1 MRICRCGGDR
11 ADERDSRNDNPPAWP
26 RSPGRHARGR
36 RQMACAAFG
45 RPVVPAM
52 AAARPASPLFPGG
65 QRSGAGGVCA
75 VRRGQRHRGDAR
87 RNAPCRGSAGAAL
100 LPADAAAPGANRRRR
115 RTSAVGGVHPDREQ
129 DHRGVEPATSRTVS
143 GQRQR
148 RLLPDQGRALGDG
161 RRGHRSV
168 ARRYFR
174 DSRGQRLMEWTGL
187 ALLVLVGVGIIFT
200 GLPAAVV
207 LITVATCGAILG
219 IVVGT
224 IDMSTLWALPTR
236 IINLFESDL
245 LQALPLYV
253 TMGLLLD
260 RLPVADALY
269 RAGNAVL
276 PRKPSAPLVSGM
288 MLGALLGPMNG
299 SVGASVLGLSRVVA
313 PRLAAEGIP
322 APDRQALIAV
332 ASTLGVLVP
341 PSLVLILLSD
351 AMLSAHTM
359 AVTATGRS
367 DRVVNTQDIFH
378 AALVP
383 GGIFLALC
391 LALSAIAGRTAT
403 KLPDRERLAAG
414 EGLLAAVAL
423 VSLIALLGGVAFGY
437 FYAVEAAAMGAFGL
451 LTVGLVT
458 GRLRGAVLNKL
469 LNDAIALT
477 GALFSLLVAAT
488 TFTMI
493 LRLLGTAD
501 FVGKMVSSIP
511 GGDIAAVAVVLSVI
525 GISAFVLDAFEII
538 FVIVPIVI
546 PPLLI
551 RIADA
556 RWVSVLVLLTL
567 QSSFLLPPFGYALM
581 MVRGV
586 LKEPVAFGSFVRA
599 LAPFLAAQWLLLL
612 LVLFF
617 PQLTHLGQ
625 SSDDRSRIPS
635 VPMSDEEYNKRLNDM
650 IRLPEPE

>member
-1 MRICRCGGDR
+1 MD
-11 ADERDSRNDNPPAWP
+11 W
-26 RSPGRHARGR
+26 
-36 RQMACAAFG
+36 
-45 RPVVPAM
+45 V
-52 AAARPASPLFPGG
+52 
-65 QRSGAGGVCA
+65 
-75 VRRGQRHRGDAR
+75 
-87 RNAPCRGSAGAAL
+87 
-100 LPADAAAPGANRRRR
+100 
-115 RTSAVGGVHPDREQ
+115 
-129 DHRGVEPATSRTVS
+129 
-143 GQRQR
+143 
-148 RLLPDQGRALGDG
+148 
-161 RRGHRSV
+161 
-168 ARRYFR
+168 
-174 DSRGQRLMEWTGL
+174 GL
-187 ALLVLVGVGIIFT
+187 ALLVLVGVGIIST

-207 LITVATCGAILG
+207 LIAVASCGAVLG
-219 IVVGT
+219 VVTGA
-224 IDMSTLWALPTR
+224 IDGSTLWALPSR
-236 IINLFESDL
+236 LINLFENDL

-269 RAGNAVL
+269 RASNAVL
-276 PRKPSAPLVSGM
+276 PRSPSAPLVSGM

-299 SVGASVLGLSRVVA
+299 SVGASVLGLSRVVS
-313 PRLAAEGIP
+313 PRLAAEGLP
-322 APDRQALIAV
+322 APNRHAIIAV

-367 DRVVNTQDIFH
+367 DRVVNTQDVFH

-391 LALSAIAGRTAT
+391 LALCWIAGRSAK
-403 KLPDRERLAAG
+403 KLPERERLTAG
-414 EGLLAAVAL
+414 QGWLAAIAL
-423 VSLIALLGGVAFGY
+423 ASLIVLLGGVAIGY
-437 FYAVEAAAMGAFGL
+437 FYAVEAAAMGAFALLVAGL
-451 LTVGLVT
+451 LT
-458 GRLRGAVLNKL
+458 GRLRGAVLGKV

-477 GALFSLLVAAT
+477 GALFSLLLAAT
-488 TFTMI
+488 TFTMV

-501 FVGKMVSSIP
+501 LVGKMVSSIP
-511 GGDIAAVAVVLSVI
+511 GGDIWAVAVVLCVI

-538 FVIVPIVI
+538 FVIVPILI

-586 LKEPVAFGSFVRA
+586 LKEPVAFRPFLRA

-617 PQLTHLGQ
+617 PQLTHLGY
-625 SSDDRSRIPS
+625 SAADGSRLPS
-635 VPMSDEEYNKRLNDM
+635 TPLSDEEFSKRLNDM
-650 IRLPEPE
+650 IKLPEPE

>member
-1 MRICRCGGDR
+1 MD
-11 ADERDSRNDNPPAWP
+11 W
-26 RSPGRHARGR
+26 
-36 RQMACAAFG
+36 
-45 RPVVPAM
+45 V
-52 AAARPASPLFPGG
+52 
-65 QRSGAGGVCA
+65 
-75 VRRGQRHRGDAR
+75 
-87 RNAPCRGSAGAAL
+87 
-100 LPADAAAPGANRRRR
+100 
-115 RTSAVGGVHPDREQ
+115 
-129 DHRGVEPATSRTVS
+129 
-143 GQRQR
+143 
-148 RLLPDQGRALGDG
+148 
-161 RRGHRSV
+161 
-168 ARRYFR
+168 
-174 DSRGQRLMEWTGL
+174 GL
-187 ALLVLVGVGIIFT
+187 ALLVLVGVGIIST

-207 LITVATCGAILG
+207 LIAVASCGAVLG
-219 IVVGT
+219 VVTGA
-224 IDMSTLWALPTR
+224 IDGSTLWALPSR
-236 IINLFESDL
+236 LINLFENDL

-269 RAGNAVL
+269 RASNAVL
-276 PRKPSAPLVSGM
+276 PRSPSAPLVSGM

-299 SVGASVLGLSRVVA
+299 SVGASVLGLSRVVS
-313 PRLAAEGIP
+313 PRLAAEGLP
-322 APDRQALIAV
+322 APNRHAIIAV

-391 LALSAIAGRTAT
+391 LASCWIAGRSAK
-403 KLPDRERLAAG
+403 KLPERERLTAG
-414 EGLLAAVAL
+414 QGWLAAIAL
-423 VSLIALLGGVAFGY
+423 ASLIVLLGGVAIGY
-437 FYAVEAAAMGAFGL
+437 FYAVEAAAMGAFALLVAGL
-451 LTVGLVT
+451 LT
-458 GRLRGAVLNKL
+458 GRLRGAVLGKV

-477 GALFSLLVAAT
+477 GALFSLLLAAT
-488 TFTMI
+488 TFTMV

-501 FVGKMVSSIP
+501 LVGKMVSSIP
-511 GGDIAAVAVVLSVI
+511 GGDIWAVAVVLCVI

-586 LKEPVAFGSFVRA
+586 LKEPVAFRSFLRA
-599 LAPFLAAQWLLLL
+599 LSPFLAAQWLLLL

-617 PQLTHLGQ
+617 PQLTHVGQ
-625 SSDDRSRIPS
+625 PSDGGSRLPS
-635 VPMSDEEYNKRLNDM
+635 TPLSDEEFHKRLNEM
-650 IRLPEPE
+650 IKLPEPE

>member
-1 MRICRCGGDR
+1 M
-11 ADERDSRNDNPPAWP
+11 
-26 RSPGRHARGR
+26 
-36 RQMACAAFG
+36 MA
-45 RPVVPAM
+45 
-52 AAARPASPLFPGG
+52 
-65 QRSGAGGVCA
+65 
-75 VRRGQRHRGDAR
+75 
-87 RNAPCRGSAGAAL
+87 
-100 LPADAAAPGANRRRR
+100 
-115 RTSAVGGVHPDREQ
+115 
-129 DHRGVEPATSRTVS
+129 
-143 GQRQR
+143 
-148 RLLPDQGRALGDG
+148 
-161 RRGHRSV
+161 
-168 ARRYFR
+168 
-174 DSRGQRLMEWTGL
+174 WTGL
-187 ALLVLVGVGIIFT
+187 ALLVLVGVGIVST

-207 LITVATCGAILG
+207 LIAVAICGAILG
-219 IVVGT
+219 VVAGA
-224 IDMSTLWALPTR
+224 IDVATLGALPSR
-236 IINLFESDL
+236 LINLLENDL

-269 RAGNAVL
+269 RASNAVL

-299 SVGASVLGLSRVVA
+299 SVGASVLGLSRVVS

-322 APDRQALIAV
+322 APNRHAIIAV

-391 LALSAIAGRTAT
+391 LALSWIAGRTAT

-423 VSLIALLGGVAFGY
+423 ISLIVLLGGVAFGY
-437 FYAVEAAAMGAFGL
+437 FYAVEAAAMGAFAL
-451 LTVGLVT
+451 LTAGLAT
-458 GRLRGAVLNKL
+458 GRLGGAVLNKL

-493 LRLLGTAD
+493 LRLLGTAEL
-501 FVGKMVSSIP
+501 VGKMVTSIP
-511 GGDIAAVAVVLSVI
+511 GGEIVAVAVVLSVI
-525 GISAFVLDAFEII
+525 AISAFVLDAFEII

-586 LKEPVAFGSFVRA
+586 LKEPVAFRSFVRA

-612 LVLFF
+612 VVLLF